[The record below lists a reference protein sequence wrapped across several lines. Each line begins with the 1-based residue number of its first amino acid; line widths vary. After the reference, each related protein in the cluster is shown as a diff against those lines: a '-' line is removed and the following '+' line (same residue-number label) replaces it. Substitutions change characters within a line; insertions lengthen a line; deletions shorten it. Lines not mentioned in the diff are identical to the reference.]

1 MRFVASGAF
10 VIEFVIIYNSYMNL
24 VEISEGDYR
33 KFEESAKTGNLL
45 QDYLRADFRKT
56 LGFDSYTLG
65 VFDKKDL
72 KACMLLLVKNGEA
85 MIQLGPVMDYSDL
98 KLLKFVLEEISEFCS
113 RKNVY
118 VLEIFPPML
127 VSIRDKAGNVT
138 ESFEKDKVKKC
149 FAGLGFEFEGE
160 TIGTVAKAN
169 RFMAVKDLSEIHD
182 DEALSKSYNYNVRR
196 TIKKY
201 KDQVYVETLKDLS
214 KLSDI
219 MQPISDS
226 NKRNGVNDR
235 SASYFEDMKRFF
247 GDELV
252 LQVAYAKD
260 SGEAIASHVFFNHA
274 GEIVSFLAG
283 ISEKNKQLNG
293 MTFLYDAFYKYA
305 IENGLKRAN
314 LYGVEG
320 DFSEKNQLLRFKGH
334 FGIFVEEYVG
344 GFKIVLDKKAYAK
357 ANRKKKLMG
366 GLRKI
371 KRLIKK

>member
-1 MRFVASGAF
+1 
-10 VIEFVIIYNSYMNL
+10 MNL
-24 VEISEGDYR
+24 VEISERDYR
-33 KFEESAKTGNLL
+33 KFEEGAKTGNLL
-45 QDYLRADFRKT
+45 QDFSRADFRKT
-56 LGFDSYTLG
+56 LGFESYTLG
-65 VFDKKDL
+65 VFDKEDL

-98 KLLKFVLEEISEFCS
+98 KLLKFVLEEISEFC
-113 RKNVY
+113 RNKNVF

-127 VSIRDKAGNVT
+127 VSIRDKDGNVL
-138 ESFEKDKVKKC
+138 EDFEKEAVKKC
-149 FAGLGFEFEGE
+149 FADAGFEFEGE

-169 RFMAVKDLSEIHD
+169 RFMAVKDMSEIHD
-182 DEALSKSYNYNVRR
+182 EEALSKSYNYNVRR

-201 KDQVYVETLKDLS
+201 GDQVYVETLKDLS
-214 KLSDI
+214 KLADV

-226 NKRNGVNDR
+226 NKRNEVNDR
-235 SASYFEDMKRFF
+235 PVSYFEDMKKYF

-252 LQVAYAKD
+252 LQVAYSKE
-260 SGEAIASHVFFNHA
+260 SGEAVASHVFFNHS
-274 GEIVSFLAG
+274 GELVSFLAG
-283 ISEKNKQLNG
+283 ISEKNKHLNG

-305 IENGLKRAN
+305 IEKKLDRAN

-344 GFKIVLDKKAYAK
+344 GFKKVLDEKAYSK